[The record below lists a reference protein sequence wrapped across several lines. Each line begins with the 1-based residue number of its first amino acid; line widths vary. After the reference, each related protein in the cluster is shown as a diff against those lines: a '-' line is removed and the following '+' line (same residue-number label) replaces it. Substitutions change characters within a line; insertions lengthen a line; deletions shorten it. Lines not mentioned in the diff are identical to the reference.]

1 MEHKLI
7 RLTAAYPDKY
17 IDELIAK
24 NVQLT
29 SADYDQ
35 ELLITDYCTVLK
47 PNGEPLLK
55 FLPRSIHLDYATI
68 AFNEFEAADLDD
80 SKSSSR
86 SAIAA
91 SANVGGEGVIGF
103 MDPVHR
109 FNFCRSTA
117 LTYERLKEFQ
127 ASLPFIR
134 STGDLMKE
142 HMPERYE
149 AQMPCF
155 SLSSPSRHSTCASRS
170 RTANLPSGVS
180 SMT

>member
-1 MEHKLI
+1 MMPSGRKECIQHDTLSGHLCVAI
-7 RLTAAYPDKY
+7 CMRVDSQRRCNILVT
-17 IDELIAK
+17 
-24 NVQLT
+24 Q
-29 SADYDQ
+29 
-35 ELLITDYCTVLK
+35 
-47 PNGEPLLK
+47 LLK